1 MCCKNCSV
9 ARYCSVQCQKNN
21 SKEGIHKVM
30 CPFWKRWRLIAR
42 GRGESEESFKKD
54 VLDFLARIQSDE
66 GDVHGVFIRFWM
78 EIDVWWNGEAV
89 QVLRALRPSGRCS
102 IADLQPEERLRFDE
116 MMLERERARKQEQ
129 EDIEETT
136 AEMSLAEKIDEWHE
150 QLGSELEL
158 RPEGCI
164 ENEWMKQ
171 VLGMLKAQCRRDV
184 QASAA

>member
-42 GRGESEESFKKD
+42 GRGESEERFKKD